1 MERITLAKLNQQA
14 KKNLLLENFE
24 VLKKDPIKHE
34 EQLAEII
41 EKMIG
46 SLHELDLGFDMLNWA
61 LLNNS
66 KCIQFRGLLCEL
78 SENNPAK
85 VAEFLRGIEVKMA
98 LRKMYAFGNNED
110 VSYGCMSYGIGYLY
124 AKPIVYLFSQNE
136 YAEAFDLFDYAF
148 NYYNSGH
155 RFELIKAII
164 DYVNFDMHNE
174 VQESATEM
182 ILSFIEKIE
191 SKEERS
197 ILITKMIDLM

>member
-1 MERITLAKLNQQA
+1 MAKLNQQT

-41 EKMIG
+41 EKMVG
-46 SLHELDLGFDMLNWA
+46 SLNELDLGFDMIKWA

-85 VAEFLRGIEVKMA
+85 VAEFLRDIEVKTA
-98 LRKMYAFGNNED
+98 LRNMYAFDNNED

-136 YAEAFDLFDYAF
+136 YEGAFDLFDYAF
-148 NYYNSGH
+148 NYYNTAH

-164 DYVNFDMHNE
+164 DYINFDMDND
-174 VQESATEM
+174 VQESVTEM
-182 ILSFIEKIE
+182 ILSFIEKIV

-197 ILITKMIDLM
+197 MLITKMIDLM